1 MNANVKMSG
10 FPTWVLQVAVLQN
23 DCGKE
28 QMMIYYSV
36 LFFFSTGP
44 LYFISKGANDVSFSH
59 ENLKKFPPTFAWK
72 LNPF

>member
-10 FPTWVLQVAVLQN
+10 FPTWVLQLAVLQN

-36 LFFFSTGP
+36 LFFFFP
-44 LYFISKGANDVSFSH
+44 LAPCILFQKVPMMSLSAMK
-59 ENLKKFPPTFAWK
+59 T
-72 LNPF
+72 